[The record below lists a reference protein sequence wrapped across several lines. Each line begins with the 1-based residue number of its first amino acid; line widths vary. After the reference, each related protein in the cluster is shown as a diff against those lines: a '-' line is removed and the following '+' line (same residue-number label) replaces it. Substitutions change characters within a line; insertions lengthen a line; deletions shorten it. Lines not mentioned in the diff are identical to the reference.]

1 MNDFVQSQAMSNFK
15 SSDFGRSE
23 ISTTNTGHLNQYS
36 PGLFA
41 SQSQFYSHQHQQLN
55 DMVGSR
61 RDSQGTTNR

>member
-1 MNDFVQSQAMSNFK
+1 MNDFVQSQAMNNFK

-23 ISTTNTGHLNQYS
+23 ISTTNAGHLNQYP

-41 SQSQFYSHQHQQLN
+41 SQSHFYSHQHQQLN
-55 DMVGSR
+55 DMGNR